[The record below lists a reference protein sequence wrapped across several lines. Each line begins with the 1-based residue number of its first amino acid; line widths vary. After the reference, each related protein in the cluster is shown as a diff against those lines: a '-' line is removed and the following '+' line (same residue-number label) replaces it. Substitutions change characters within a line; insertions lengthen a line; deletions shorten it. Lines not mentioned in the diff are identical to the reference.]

1 MATTAE
7 QVKKL
12 RDETGAGMMDCKK
25 ALDASGGDYAKA
37 VAWLQEKGL
46 SAAAKKAGRE
56 ASDGVIE
63 VYTHMGGRMAV
74 MVEVNCE
81 TDFVARSPEFRELA
95 HNVAIQIA
103 SSAPIY
109 VKREDVPAA
118 EIAAQTG
125 KFKEEIIK
133 QGKPENIAERAAA
146 GKMES
151 FYAETCL
158 MEQIFVKD
166 PDGKQ
171 KVKDMITAAVSKIGE
186 NIVVR
191 RFSRYQLGET
201 VQSAE

>member
-1 MATTAE
+1 MATSAE
-7 QVKKL
+7 LVKQL
-12 RDETGAGMMDCKK
+12 RDATGAGMMDCKK
-25 ALDASGGDYAKA
+25 ALDASGGDYDKA
-37 VAWLQEKGL
+37 VAWLQTKGL
-46 SAAAKKAGRE
+46 AAAAKKASRE

-74 MVEVNCE
+74 IVEVNCE

-103 SSAPIY
+103 SSSPLY
-109 VKREDVPAA
+109 VKREDISAA
-118 EIAAQTG
+118 EIEAQTA
-125 KFKEEIIK
+125 KFKEEILK

-151 FYAETCL
+151 FYAEACL
-158 MEQIFVKD
+158 MDQVFVKD

-171 KVKDMITAAVSKIGE
+171 KVKDVITAAISKIGE
-186 NIVVR
+186 NIVIR

-201 VQSAE
+201 VQAAE